1 MTLHHQ
7 KMKQSFPH
15 FSVGPSDNNQA
26 GVYELFKVQFGI
38 DAANQFFDYNDN
50 NDNGDGGS
58 MCSVQVV

>member
-1 MTLHHQ
+1 
-7 KMKQSFPH
+7 MKQSFPH

-50 NDNGDGGS
+50 GDGGS